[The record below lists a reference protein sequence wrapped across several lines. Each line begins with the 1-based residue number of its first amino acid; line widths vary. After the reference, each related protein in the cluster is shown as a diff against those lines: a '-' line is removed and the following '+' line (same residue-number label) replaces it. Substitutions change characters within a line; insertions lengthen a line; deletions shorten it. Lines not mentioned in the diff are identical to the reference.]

1 MKKINQR
8 LVEKINEATEGR
20 DYDIQLKNIVYFLI
34 NNYKAAKTTH
44 LDDYEIL
51 TIADNQFVNNELI
64 TADNLEEYNDYLLKI
79 KTRKSLIEAIKKG
92 EKILLLNYYDYKG
105 EFHDCH
111 IVLDSNYN
119 VF

>member
-8 LVEKINEATEGR
+8 LVEKINEATEGG

-34 NNYKAAKTTH
+34 NNYKAAKTTC
-44 LDDYEIL
+44 LDDLEIQI
-51 TIADNQFVNNELI
+51 IADNLFFNNELI
-64 TADNLEEYNDYLLKI
+64 DDYNVEGYSDYFTKHHE
-79 KTRKSLIEAIKKG
+79 RKSLIEAIKKG